1 MGSLLRKSTK
11 CNAKNKK
18 NKMNVLSVFD
28 SIKLSRQMLVYFAG
42 HKSIVTTVV
51 GQINRETCLIALID
65 FSRIYSKWSED
76 SGLHSTRG
84 GKGLGSNMVERTNS
98 YLNASIHTI

>member
-1 MGSLLRKSTK
+1 MGFLLRKRTK
-11 CNAKNKK
+11 CNATKRE

-28 SIKLSRQMLVYFAG
+28 SIKSSTTNVGLFCRA
-42 HKSIVTTVV
+42 KSIVTTVV

-65 FSRIYSKWSED
+65 FSRIYSKWSEHSD
-76 SGLHSTRG
+76 LHRTRG
-84 GKGLGSNMVERTNS
+84 GNGLGSNMVERTNS